1 MSDLSLAGG
10 VIRKLWS
17 GDRDLYRDHLLR
29 LDPASRRSRF
39 SGGVSDDFV
48 RNYVELSHNLG
59 SVLHG
64 FFADGGLRGV
74 GELRPLSERH
84 EAEAAL
90 SIERSWQNHGVGSA
104 LLKRLC
110 CPPATA
116 ASRGCI
122 WHALSTT
129 SRCCTWWA
137 SSAPSFR
144 STSAASMVSSW
155 LRIRLCC
162 RCCANPM
169 PTRSGSPPRRSICSS
184 DCSVRRDGPAP
195 MLHYPGA

>member
-1 MSDLSLAGG
+1 MSDLCLAGG

-17 GDRDLYRDHLLR
+17 GDRNLYRDHLLR

-39 SGGVSDDFV
+39 GGGVSDDFV

-90 SIERSWQNHGVGSA
+90 SIERPWQNNGVGSA
-104 LLKRLC
+104 LLERTLLSARNRGVKRLHMAC
-110 CPPATA
+110 LADNKPMQHLARKFGAELSFDFGSVDGELVAPHPTPLSVLRESYADTIGFATA
-116 ASRGCI
+116 ALDLQQRL
-122 WHALSTT
+122 LS
-129 SRCCTWWA
+129 
-137 SSAPSFR
+137 
-144 STSAASMVSSW
+144 
-155 LRIRLCC
+155 
-162 RCCANPM
+162 
-169 PTRSGSPPRRSICSS
+169 
-184 DCSVRRDGPAP
+184 PA
-195 MLHYPGA
+195 